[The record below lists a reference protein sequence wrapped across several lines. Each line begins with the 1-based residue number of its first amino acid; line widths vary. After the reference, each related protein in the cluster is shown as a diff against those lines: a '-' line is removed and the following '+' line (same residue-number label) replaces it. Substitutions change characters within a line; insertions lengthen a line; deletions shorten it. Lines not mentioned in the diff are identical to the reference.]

1 MEIVSQIG
9 LKAQKIC
16 IKTTVI
22 GIISLKTTNIY
33 FFFKSWTLHMAAFY
47 GQLPANFR
55 FSGALA
61 MAGAVLA
68 LVSKMVLETKPV
80 SLLLNSVD
88 QNTSYKPSNS

>member
-1 MEIVSQIG
+1 MSGDQAEVEKKEPLFWPLNLLPG
-9 LKAQKIC
+9 L
-16 IKTTVI
+16 T
-22 GIISLKTTNIY
+22 
-33 FFFKSWTLHMAAFY
+33 HMAAFY

-88 QNTSYKPSNS
+88 QDTL